1 MSAFWMA
8 SICTSSAIV
17 LQEVLFL
24 TTFRGQKMDVVAM
37 SRILTALQI
46 FQRHTLTSNSA
57 KNYHGSWNK
66 GVTIHSAVVILLR
79 WYSLCKTMY
88 RPAKSVDWCQCCQ
101 QGVTLT
107 DAQGASNLL
116 RNHNSPQIIHSS
128 DNASCFHISFSFIYI
143 VGRGLAPAVLVHLF
157 CGGSKPPPYNNFTN
171 YAVSICKLTEIIPQ
185 YLLFT
190 FAML

>member
-79 WYSLCKTMY
+79 WYSFRKTMY
-88 RPAKSVDWCQCCQ
+88 RPAKLVDWCQCCQ
-101 QGVTLT
+101 QGVSLA
-107 DAQGASNLL
+107 DAQSAANFF
-116 RNHNSPQIIHSS
+116 RNDDSSQIVNTT
-128 DNASCFHISFSFIYI
+128 DNACCFHIIFLLHLHRRAGACS
-143 VGRGLAPAVLVHLF
+143 RRLVLF
-157 CGGSKPPPYNNFTN
+157 CMRRDQGS
-171 YAVSICKLTEIIPQ
+171 ALQ
-185 YLLFT
+185 
-190 FAML
+190 

>member
-1 MSAFWMA
+1 MRKLPQFFGGSQTEFASIPCHKTFRFFAHSRQQGNICLPFWMA

-79 WYSLCKTMY
+79 WYSFRKTMY
-88 RPAKSVDWCQCCQ
+88 RPAESADWCPCCHQ
-101 QGVTLT
+101 KDTPSL
-107 DAQGASNLL
+107 
-116 RNHNSPQIIHSS
+116 
-128 DNASCFHISFSFIYI
+128 C
-143 VGRGLAPAVLVHLF
+143 
-157 CGGSKPPPYNNFTN
+157 
-171 YAVSICKLTEIIPQ
+171 
-185 YLLFT
+185 
-190 FAML
+190 